1 MQEILTELGLGDVP
15 EIKVPDKLISA
26 LKEFGRSHERFL
38 VLWGPPGTYK
48 TTAVK
53 QYLKALAEKKY
64 AKKGRVRSYD
74 IKFVDFVDMPK
85 LWEEDE
91 EVFYRTK
98 ILAIDDLVLSGFP
111 DSFWIKLFSLINHRY
126 TNHRYTKPLKTIIT
140 TNHDLTDFLKGEVSF
155 QQRIASR
162 LCDENLS
169 KLVCSKANYRTPNK
183 PGGDSVKW

>member
-1 MQEILTELGLGDVP
+1 MQKILTELGLEDVP
-15 EIKVPDKLISA
+15 EIKVPDKLISD
-26 LKEFGRSHERFL
+26 LKEFELSHERFL

-53 QYLKALAEKKY
+53 QFLKALAEKKY
-64 AKKGRVRSYD
+64 AKSGRVGYTD

-85 LWEEDE
+85 LWEEEE

-126 TNHRYTKPLKTIIT
+126 TKPLKTIIT
-140 TNHDLTDFLKGEVSF
+140 TNHDLTDFLKGGISF

-169 KLVCSKANYRTPNK
+169 RRVSSRASYRTPNK
-183 PGGDSVKW
+183 PGGDSIKW